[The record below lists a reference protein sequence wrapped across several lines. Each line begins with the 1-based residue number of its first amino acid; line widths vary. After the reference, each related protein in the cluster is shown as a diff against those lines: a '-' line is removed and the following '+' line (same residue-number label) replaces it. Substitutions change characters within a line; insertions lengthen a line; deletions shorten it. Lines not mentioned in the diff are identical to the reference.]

1 MVQSVKNYLKQT
13 NNSDVLIKTWGESL
27 QLAPC
32 YDFSDFRSV
41 LYPTLTGQDLG
52 PKRYRFKAFSGATGK
67 KKIHYTQRVQ
77 GLVGFLFP
85 FQGCFL
91 KICQRKNQH
100 KPRGVRPSCL
110 KVVATRIDHRRI
122 SDLFPSVTWK
132 EDTWRALRVAQRGF
146 GLQPSNQRLWKEH
159 ETLQEGR
166 DDFKL
171 ISKRSVEKLG
181 FDTLVR

>member
-67 KKIHYTQRVQ
+67 KKNPLHPK
-77 GLVGFLFP
+77 GPGSSGFFVSFSGLFP
-85 FQGCFL
+85 Q
-91 KICQRKNQH
+91 
-100 KPRGVRPSCL
+100 
-110 KVVATRIDHRRI
+110 
-122 SDLFPSVTWK
+122 DLPT
-132 EDTWRALRVAQRGF
+132 
-146 GLQPSNQRLWKEH
+146 
-159 ETLQEGR
+159 
-166 DDFKL
+166 
-171 ISKRSVEKLG
+171 
-181 FDTLVR
+181 